1 MSAITAKASR
11 KMKKYAVL
19 TREPRCFLG
28 SFDFSW
34 EQRKLGDVGETYTGL
49 SGKTKADFGHGQAR
63 FVTYMNVFSNP
74 ISNPEMTEPIEI
86 DPKQNEVEV
95 GDVFFTTSSETP
107 EEVGMSSVLLE
118 KRGKIYLNSFCFGFR
133 PTEKIDSYYLA
144 YMLRSESAREKII
157 LLAQGIS
164 RYNISKNKVM
174 EIAVSLPSLDEQKLI
189 GQYFR
194 QLDNLITLHQR
205 KCVFLFG
212 FFRAFIS
219 MIFTASTFSWEQR
232 KFEEIA
238 VRSSVICSDDTLPRV
253 EYEDIVSGTGR
264 LNKDIYAKQSS
275 KSGIVFHQG
284 DVLYGKLRPYLQNWL
299 LPTFD
304 GLAVGDFWVLQPQ
317 NADSSFLYR
326 LIQSRQFDEVANQS
340 TGTKM
345 PRADWKLVSKTVFS
359 IPSNISEQA
368 AIGTYFTALDSLITL
383 HQREC
388 ISFTA
393 RAGRRI
399 LTANKKRNTSSWEQR
414 KLEDYLTVSAEKNT
428 GNIYGRSD
436 VLSVSGDYGI
446 VNQIEFQGRSFAGA
460 SVSNYGVVQT
470 GDVVYTKSP
479 LNSNPYGIIKTN
491 KGKPG
496 IVSTLYAVY
505 HPKENAF
512 SDFIQVYFEQHA
524 RMNNYMHPLVNKGAK
539 NDMKVSAE
547 NALKGPVC
555 FPSRIEQE
563 SISAFFSV
571 LDNLITLH
579 QRKPF
584 LMKWRTS
591 DANRNKTNRLVL

>member
-28 SFDFSW
+28 SFDF
-34 EQRKLGDVGETYTGL
+34 
-49 SGKTKADFGHGQAR
+49 
-63 FVTYMNVFSNP
+63 
-74 ISNPEMTEPIEI
+74 
-86 DPKQNEVEV
+86 
-95 GDVFFTTSSETP
+95 
-107 EEVGMSSVLLE
+107 
-118 KRGKIYLNSFCFGFR
+118 
-133 PTEKIDSYYLA
+133 
-144 YMLRSESAREKII
+144 
-157 LLAQGIS
+157 
-164 RYNISKNKVM
+164 
-174 EIAVSLPSLDEQKLI
+174 
-189 GQYFR
+189 
-194 QLDNLITLHQR
+194 
-205 KCVFLFG
+205 
-212 FFRAFIS
+212 
-219 MIFTASTFSWEQR
+219 
-232 KFEEIA
+232 
-238 VRSSVICSDDTLPRV
+238 
-253 EYEDIVSGTGR
+253 
-264 LNKDIYAKQSS
+264 
-275 KSGIVFHQG
+275 
-284 DVLYGKLRPYLQNWL
+284 
-299 LPTFD
+299 
-304 GLAVGDFWVLQPQ
+304 
-317 NADSSFLYR
+317 
-326 LIQSRQFDEVANQS
+326 
-340 TGTKM
+340 
-345 PRADWKLVSKTVFS
+345 
-359 IPSNISEQA
+359 
-368 AIGTYFTALDSLITL
+368 
-383 HQREC
+383 
-388 ISFTA
+388 
-393 RAGRRI
+393 
-399 LTANKKRNTSSWEQR
+399 SWEQR

-579 QRKPF
+579 QRKCVFLFGFFQAFISMIFTASTFSWEQRKLGEMGQTYTGLSGKTKDDFGHGQARFVTYMNVFSNPISNPEMTEPIEIDPKQNEVEVGDVFFTTSSETPEEVGMSSILLEKRGKTYLNSFCFGFRPLEKIDSYYLAYMLRSESTRAKIILLAQGISRYNISKNKVMEIAVSLPSLDEQKMIGQYFSSLTTLSPF
-584 LMKWRTS
+584 ISVSAFLLPQGQAGLS
-591 DANRNKTNRLVL
+591 